1 MAGRGGEEAFRI
13 IDEEL
18 RDPAN
23 NHCAECGGESTHAN
37 LTLGIFVCSV
47 CAGIHADMNRR
58 IRSLGQDYIS
68 VEDAM
73 RLVDIGN
80 ARSRMKWMAKYNPR
94 DYDEPEPS
102 TSKDAIKEFI
112 WLKYEGNWEGDPAT
126 YDMRYDR
133 FPSIRPPP
141 LSASM
146 HRMSSD
152 FRRPPKTGSRT
163 KKKSSKKKKR
173 SKSHSSSE
181 SEGDGVVIMTH
192 QGPVSVS
199 PSAAV
204 VGQVAQAQQAQ
215 QMHQMRQMQ
224 QAQVQMQ
231 QMQQMQQLQQ
241 WQAQQA
247 YATMN
252 PNATSTNPMGL
263 PGQYGQP
270 LNRSSSSQG
279 GYENKDPTNPFDH
292 L

>member
-13 IDEEL
+13 IDDEL

-23 NHCAECGGESTHAN
+23 NHCAECGGESTHVN

-58 IRSLGQDYIS
+58 VRNLRQDHIS

-94 DYDEPEPS
+94 DYEEPEPS
-102 TSKDAIKEFI
+102 TSKESIKEFI

-133 FPSIRPPP
+133 FPSVRLP
-141 LSASM
+141 
-146 HRMSSD
+146 RRNSD
-152 FRRPPKTGSRT
+152 FPAPDFWRPPKTASRT
-163 KKKSSKKKKR
+163 KKSSKKKKR
-173 SKSHSSSE
+173 SKSDSTSE
-181 SEGDGVVIMTH
+181 SEEEGVVIMTQ

-199 PSAAV
+199 RSAAV
-204 VGQVAQAQQAQ
+204 LGQVAQAQQAQ
-215 QMHQMRQMQ
+215 QMQQMQ
-224 QAQVQMQ
+224 QAQLQMQ

-247 YATMN
+247 YASVN
-252 PNATSTNPMGL
+252 PNATNPMVP
-263 PGQYGQP
+263 PGQHGQP
-270 LNRSSSSQG
+270 LNRSSSSQR
-279 GYENKDPTNPFDH
+279 GYENKDPSNPFDH